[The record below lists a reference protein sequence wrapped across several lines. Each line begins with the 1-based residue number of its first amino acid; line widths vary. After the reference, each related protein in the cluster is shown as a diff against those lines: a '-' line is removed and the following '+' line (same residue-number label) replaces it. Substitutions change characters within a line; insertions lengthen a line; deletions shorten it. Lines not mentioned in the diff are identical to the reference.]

1 MRKEAVREIVM
12 NATILSKETD
22 KERFDEVRKKAIEL
36 GVWDMNFSGAEKAD
50 TLECY
55 EQTLDLI
62 EQHKAFFD
70 QYMSEQ

>member
-1 MRKEAVREIVM
+1 M
-12 NATILSKETD
+12 NSTILSKEKD
-22 KERFDEVRKKAIEL
+22 KERFEEVRRRAIEL
-36 GVWDMNFSGAEKAD
+36 GVRDMNFNGAEKAD